1 MHVLYWL
8 FGGTGAAPNKQSK
21 YLLECSWIIIFLPT
35 QVIYNYYCTNVREK
49 LDRIEKSRAPANQ
62 QIEQVKFAPWI
73 NCKLVLHYQFHY
85 VLPTCPGF
93 KLVSCETC
101 SVSTNE
107 WAKKWKRIR
116 SDSKKARRRQGTV
129 GQPEQVHKQTHPG
142 VIGSTVCKN
151 NINHNCAYPRYCY
164 LIIDKFGRF
173 VIPLPIVKSHD
184 FVTSLLIQQLNEEIK
199 QLESQ
204 IENLKKLIDHLK

>member
-1 MHVLYWL
+1 M
-8 FGGTGAAPNKQSK
+8 
-21 YLLECSWIIIFLPT
+21 
-35 QVIYNYYCTNVREK
+35 NVREK
-49 LDRIEKSRAPANQ
+49 LDRIEKSCAPANQ

-85 VLPTCPGF
+85 VLPICPGF

-142 VIGSTVCKN
+142 VIGSTAYMHVIIAQGHRSRCGRSVASMLGLEVYTWTLAVHPKIEPETISEVVSNFPREEVPLTPLTDTIHTLIFLTCAFILQALATCPTDCFLQVCC
-151 NINHNCAYPRYCY
+151 ICCST
-164 LIIDKFGRF
+164 
-173 VIPLPIVKSHD
+173 PLCD
-184 FVTSLLIQQLNEEIK
+184 
-199 QLESQ
+199 
-204 IENLKKLIDHLK
+204 